1 MPLSGAD
8 QCIYYLEAQG
18 WVMHHN
24 CPNWAWPIGDAFT
37 NTNTGQTIYCCVCAT
52 QEAYVP
58 SNLGVRSFVEGLN
71 DVFFP
76 PALLSSAVR

>member
-1 MPLSGAD
+1 MSFSGAD

-24 CPNWAWPIGDAFT
+24 CPNFATPIGNAFT
-37 NTNTGQTIYCCVCAT
+37 IINTGQTIYCCVCAT
-52 QEAYVP
+52 PTAYVP
-58 SNLGVRSFVEGLN
+58 SNLGVRSFIDGLN

-76 PALLSSAVR
+76 PALLSSAV

>member
-1 MPLSGAD
+1 MPFSGAD

-24 CPNWAWPIGDAFT
+24 CPNFATPIGGAFT
-37 NTNTGQTIYCCVCAT
+37 TNTGQTIYCCVCADHFG
-52 QEAYVP
+52 YVP

-76 PALLSSAVR
+76 PALLSSAV